1 MNAGP
6 RGSFGDLLRRH
17 RHAAGLTQEE
27 LAERSGLSVRAVGDM
42 ERGTTTRPYLRS
54 ARMLADALMLTA
66 LARKEFFA
74 SADADGCASRQAL
87 GPAVAEMAA
96 DYAARRSAVAVER
109 LVPRQLP
116 AGPSHFAGRGKELA
130 ALTRLTRRPAA
141 APHIVISGAAGVGKT
156 TLAVHWAQQAAE
168 MFPDGQLYVNLGG
181 FGPSGTPLPP
191 TAVIRG
197 FFAALGVPDGRI
209 PAALDEQAAL
219 LRSLLADKR
228 MLMLLDNARDA
239 NQVRPLLPGSGDCQV
254 VVTSRDPL
262 LALVAAEGAYPF
274 RLDLLGADE
283 ARELLADRLGDRNLA
298 DEQTVCALIEA
309 CARLPLALSIAAARA
324 ASYPEF
330 SIASL
335 VVELQDAGDRLDA
348 LDAWDPATS
357 VRTVFSWSY
366 QHLTDQAARMLRLLA
381 IHPGPDIAVPAA
393 ASLAGLPRPQA
404 RQLLAELARTQL
416 LAEHIPGRFSC
427 HDLLRAYAAEQ
438 LRELADDAEQQ
449 AALGRMLDHYL
460 HTAHA
465 ADRTLYPARE
475 PITLAPPQP
484 AVLPEDFPDRPR
496 ASSWYQAEAQ
506 VLLAVIGQAAHA
518 TQHTYVWQ
526 LPRAM
531 ETYLIWQGQWH
542 DLAAIL
548 RGALDATRRLGDLA
562 GQAYSVRALG
572 RVSALLGL
580 HDEASRNF
588 AEALYLFRTLD
599 DRVGEARTHIDAGI
613 MADREEHFSDALGHA
628 LRALA
633 LYAEADF
640 RPGLAGALN
649 NLGWYQTKL
658 GDYAQALASCQK
670 ALVIF
675 LKLGDRYGAAHSLD
689 SLALAHRRLG
699 GYARSIAYYQES
711 LELFRAVGSRIDQAE
726 VLSRLADC
734 QHAAGDLPGAKASWQ
749 QALSMLD
756 ERHRLAAA
764 RSAPGSGRILQ
775 FKAAWRPRTAPC
787 HGNGRG
793 LRGNGGRPA
802 GPFG

>member
-1 MNAGP
+1 
-6 RGSFGDLLRRH
+6 LLRSH
-17 RHAAGLTQEE
+17 RRAAGLTQEE

-42 ERGTTTRPYLRS
+42 ERGHTTRPYLRS

-74 SADADGCASRQAL
+74 SADADGCVAPQAL
-87 GPAVAEMAA
+87 GAAVAEMAA
-96 DYAARRSAVAVER
+96 DYAARRSAVAVLR

-130 ALTRLTRRPAA
+130 ALTGLAGPPTA
-141 APHIVISGAAGVGKT
+141 APRIVVSGAAGVGKT
-156 TLAVHWAQQAAE
+156 TLAVRWAQQAAE

-181 FGPSGTPLPP
+181 FGPSGTPVPP
-191 TAVIRG
+191 AVVIRG
-197 FFAALGVPDGRI
+197 FFAALGVPASQI

-228 MLMLLDNARDA
+228 ILMLLDNARDA
-239 NQVRPLLPGSGDCQV
+239 NQVRPLLPGSGGCQV

-274 RLDLLGADE
+274 RVDLLGADE
-283 ARELLADRLGDRNLA
+283 ARELLAGRLGDRDLA
-298 DEQTVCALIEA
+298 DEQAVGALIEA

-324 ASYPEF
+324 ACRPEF

-335 VVELQDAGDRLDA
+335 VAELQDAGDRLGV

-357 VRTVFSWSY
+357 VRAVFSWSY

-381 IHPGPDIAVPAA
+381 VHPGPDITVPAA

-416 LAEHIPGRFSC
+416 LAEHISGRFSC

-438 LRELADDAEQQ
+438 LRELEDDAEQQ
-449 AALGRMLDHYL
+449 AALSRMLDHYL

-465 ADRTLYPARE
+465 ADRALYPARE
-475 PITLAPPQP
+475 PITLAAPQP
-484 AVLPEDFPDRPR
+484 AVLPEDFPDRSR

-518 TQHTYVWQ
+518 TRQTYVWQ

-531 ETYLIWQGQWH
+531 ETYLIWQGRWH

-562 GQAYSVRALG
+562 GQAYSVRASG

-580 HDEASRNF
+580 RDEAFRNF
-588 AEALYLFRTLD
+588 AEALDLFRTLD

-613 MADREEHFSDALGHA
+613 MADREEHFSDALDHA

-633 LYAEADF
+633 LYAEAGF

-675 LKLGDRYGAAHSLD
+675 RELGDRYGAAHSLD

-734 QHAAGDLPGAKASWQ
+734 QHAAGDLPGARASWQ

-756 ERHRLAAA
+756 ERHRLAAS

-775 FKAAWRPRTAPC
+775 FKAAE
-787 HGNGRG
+787 
-793 LRGNGGRPA
+793 PA
-802 GPFG
+802 ADNAASR